1 MTGLWPV
8 FFHST
13 LIKHIHFNMS
23 YDLIVLGGGPAG
35 YVGAIRA
42 AQLGKKVVCVESD
55 RAGGTCLNWGC
66 IPTKA
71 LLKNAGFYRSITRQ
85 AREFGVQIEGD
96 ISFDWDKVIGRSRQV
111 SERLAGGVEFLFK
124 KNGIDYI
131 RGVGS
136 LVESGKVQ
144 VVLQADEK
152 DSGSDEPE
160 TQILE
165 GKDILIAT
173 GCKPTELPF
182 LPFDGARV
190 LSSKEAMTL
199 SECPG
204 SIAIIGA
211 GAIGVEFA
219 SFFSAFGTRVT
230 LIEMVERLVPV
241 EDAEISETLEK
252 SFKRQGITCLV
263 GHKTTSATVGEN
275 GVELMVEPVD
285 GGEAETIEADY
296 CLVATGVSPVL
307 PETSEDLGKLDLSE
321 TGFVQVGDSYQTSL
335 PNVHAAGDIIG
346 APWLAHVAS
355 FEAIQTVEGLYLE
368 GHQPKKIGNFPGCI
382 YCHPEVA
389 SIGLSEQDCIDQGL
403 AYRLGKYPFMASGIA
418 LAANE
423 REGFTKLIFADDG
436 SDKLL
441 GAHIIG
447 GEATEMISETGLALQ
462 MGATWKDIENTIHA
476 HPTYAEALHEASA
489 AAFDHAIHL

>member
-1 MTGLWPV
+1 
-8 FFHST
+8 
-13 LIKHIHFNMS
+13 MS

-42 AQLGKKVVCVESD
+42 AQLGKKVACVEND

-71 LLKNAGFYRSITRQ
+71 LLKNAGFYRAVTKQ
-85 AREFGVQIEGD
+85 AREFGVQIDGD
-96 ISFDWDKVIGRSRQV
+96 ISFDWEKVIGRSRQV
-111 SERLAGGVEFLFK
+111 SGRLAGGVEFLFK

-131 RGVGS
+131 RGLGS
-136 LVESGKVQ
+136 LMENGKVQ
-144 VVLQADEK
+144 VVLQQDDK
-152 DSGSDEPE
+152 GPDSSSPE
-160 TQILE
+160 MQILE
-165 GKDILIAT
+165 GRDVLIAT
-173 GCKPTELPF
+173 GCKAAALPF
-182 LPFDGARV
+182 LPFDGKRI

-219 SFFSAFGTRVT
+219 SFFSAFGSKVT
-230 LIEMVERLVPV
+230 LIEMMDRLVPV
-241 EDAEISETLEK
+241 EDAEISATLEK
-252 SFKRQGITCLV
+252 SFKRQGITCLT
-263 GHKTTSATVGEN
+263 GHKTASAIVSDD
-275 GVELMVEPVD
+275 GVELTLESVEA
-285 GGEAETIEADY
+285 GGETKVIEADY

-307 PETSEDLGKLDLSE
+307 PEISAEVGEMELSDK
-321 TGFVQVGDSYQTSL
+321 GFIRVDARYQTTV
-335 PNVHAAGDIIG
+335 PNVYAAGDIIG

-355 FEAIQTVEGLYLE
+355 FEAIQAIEGLYLG
-368 GHQPKKIGNFPGCI
+368 GHQPKKVGNFPGCT
-382 YCHPEVA
+382 YCYPEIA
-389 SIGLSEQDCIDQGL
+389 SIGMSEQDCIDGEV
-403 AYRLGKYPFMASGIA
+403 AHKIGKFPFMASGRA

-447 GEATEMISETGLALQ
+447 GEATEMIAETGLALQ

-476 HPTYAEALHEASA
+476 HPTYAEALHEASG
-489 AAFDHAIHL
+489 AAFDHAIHI

>member
-1 MTGLWPV
+1 ML
-8 FFHST
+8 
-13 LIKHIHFNMS
+13 

-35 YVGAIRA
+35 YVAAIRA
-42 AQLGKKVVCVESD
+42 AQLGKKVVCVEND

-71 LLKNAGFYRSITRQ
+71 LLKNADFYRSITKQ
-85 AREFGVQIEGD
+85 AREFGVQIDGD
-96 ISFDWDKVIGRSRQV
+96 VSFDWDKVIGRSRQV
-111 SERLAGGVEFLFK
+111 SGRLAGGVEFLFK

-131 RGVGS
+131 RGHGS
-136 LVESGKVQ
+136 LEQKGKVQ
-144 VVLQADEK
+144 VVLQKDEK
-152 DSGSDEPE
+152 DLGADQPE
-160 TQILE
+160 SQILE
-165 GKDILIAT
+165 GKNILIAT
-173 GCKPTELPF
+173 GCKPAELPF
-182 LPFDGARV
+182 LPFDGTRV
-190 LSSKEAMTL
+190 LSSKEAMVL
-199 SECPG
+199 PECPG

-219 SFFSAFGTRVT
+219 SFFSAFGSKVT
-230 LIEMVERLVPV
+230 LIEMMDRLVPI

-252 SFKRQGITCLV
+252 SFKRQGITCLTA
-263 GHKTTSATVGEN
+263 HKTTSATVTES
-275 GVELMVEPVD
+275 GVELTVEPVEG
-285 GGEAETIEADY
+285 GGEAKTIEADY

-307 PETSEDLGKLDLSE
+307 PEILDEVGKLELSDK
-321 TGFVQVGDSYQTSL
+321 GFVQIDDRYQTSVG
-335 PNVHAAGDIIG
+335 NVYAAGDIIG

-355 FEAIQTVEGLYLE
+355 FEAIQAIEGLYLE
-368 GHQPKKIGNFPGCI
+368 GHEPKKIGNFPGCT

-403 AYRLGKYPFMASGIA
+403 AHRVGKFPFMASGRA

-447 GEATEMISETGLALQ
+447 GEATEMIAETGLALQ

-476 HPTYAEALHEASA
+476 HPTYAESLHEASG
-489 AAFDHAIHL
+489 AAFDHAIHI